1 MTEHSSIDDCKYAI
15 KKDDFIKFK
24 EIVCYLA
31 EYGDFRVTDWLTIIR
46 IIIRK
51 RRGTYLSWFL
61 NHFKTYPWFQSV
73 MSSDVVE
80 SRQKGVLSH
89 AIRMG
94 TGSLDMVKRLL
105 PFTGVHDISYTIEN
119 YVSPL
124 AYTISCDYL
133 SHSEME
139 QISYLLIDYGA
150 RLSMVTNVYG
160 LSSDR
165 LYALLRYQK
174 KRNARRA
181 ACTAAIAALSRVF
194 RVGGAPRDFTQHLL
208 RNFVW
213 PLRNN
218 DDWLTPGKQQRKKN
232 KRVP

>member
-1 MTEHSSIDDCKYAI
+1 
-15 KKDDFIKFK
+15 
-24 EIVCYLA
+24 
-31 EYGDFRVTDWLTIIR
+31 
-46 IIIRK
+46 
-51 RRGTYLSWFL
+51 
-61 NHFKTYPWFQSV
+61 
-73 MSSDVVE
+73 MSADVVE
-80 SRQKGVLSH
+80 SRTKGVLSH
-89 AIRMG
+89 AICMG

-105 PFTGVHDISYTIEN
+105 PFTGVQDASFTIEN

-124 AYTISCDYL
+124 GETISWGPECVL
-133 SHSEME
+133 ELE
-139 QISYLLIDYGA
+139 AISYLLIDYGA
-150 RLSMVTNVYG
+150 CLSRVKNVQG

-174 KRNARRA
+174 KRNDKQD